1 MTKVNI
7 SVLFERPDPVI
18 RSLLTITPLAPLS
31 MVVSL
36 PGSYY
41 RTQSEPSKQM
51 IYGLLENLLGWHFS
65 DSLRKEIIK
74 GLGIHYKKKLKLSEN
89 AVGDFEP
96 SGSKYTALLQK
107 HLLIEKPP
115 FDYKPST
122 MSYDDYWTQHLKDV
136 DQRHAK
142 GNRNYDYR
150 LSKSIDTIYE
160 QPKDQQDSMWAS
172 LFKEKGD
179 QFPAYYQKPTKREF
193 VVVTGDFR
201 YSLLVQESLLRLLE
215 DAVADAVAPTYL
227 GTNEGWVD
235 LNLRRL

>member
-1 MTKVNI
+1 MAKVDI
-7 SVLFERPDPVI
+7 SVLFEQPDPTV
-18 RSLLTITPLAPLS
+18 RSLLIITPLAPLS
-31 MVVSL
+31 MVVAL

-51 IYGLLENLLGWHFS
+51 IYGLLENLLGWHFP
-65 DSLRKEIIK
+65 DSLRREIIK
-74 GLGIHYKKKLKLSEN
+74 ELAKFYKKKLKLSDDS
-89 AVGDFEP
+89 VGAFES
-96 SGSKYTALLQK
+96 SGSKYTPLLQK

-115 FDYKPST
+115 FDYKPSVKG
-122 MSYDDYWTQHLKDV
+122 YDDYWTQHLKDV

-160 QPKDQQDSMWAS
+160 EPKDQQDSMWAS
-172 LFKEKGD
+172 LFKEKGE

-193 VVVTGDFR
+193 VVVTGNFR
-201 YSLLVQESLLRLLE
+201 YPLLVQEDLLRLLE
-215 DAVADAVAPTYL
+215 DAVANTVAPTYL

-235 LNLRRL
+235 LNIRRL